1 MKCIICYQKN
11 VNARLN
17 TCFHEFCGKCILNWF
32 NVNRLSYSHFGYA
45 KCPICRAWFL
55 KKSIRKIKVE
65 KKINK
70 VVYEKRITRSKTKET
85 RQGVL
90 KNFICRSLEDLQ
102 NENFDSEHKL
112 FIINNVYKKL
122 YENKWFLYEENSNNI
137 NEFGKVVYEKL
148 CELDDDINGWSDY
161 SHELKIWKYKLRFL
175 KPNLH

>member
-1 MKCIICYQKN
+1 MKKK
-11 VNARLN
+11 VN
-17 TCFHEFCGKCILNWF
+17 
-32 NVNRLSYSHFGYA
+32 
-45 KCPICRAWFL
+45 
-55 KKSIRKIKVE
+55 KI
-65 KKINK
+65 
-70 VVYEKRITRSKTKET
+70 VYEKRITRSKTRET

-175 KPNLH
+175 KPKLH